1 MLVLNPTVTFHP
13 VQLLGTPLDVVV
25 GAVLSY
31 VQLIVFVLASFV
43 FPIESWA
50 THAAILALAV
60 P

>member
-1 MLVLNPTVTFHP
+1 MLNPTVTLLH
-13 VQLLGTPLDVVV
+13 VQLLGTPLAVVV
-25 GAVLSY
+25 GATLSY

-43 FPIESWA
+43 FPIESCA